1 MCRRLGP
8 KCIRKLDALLD
19 SEDDRVAMAALVYAM
34 DRGFGKPVQAVAD
47 ATSGDRLTFLH
58 LVAMRAFSDEL
69 HATRTIDAAV
79 ADDTNTVPHET
90 NGTKPPRNL
99 MEPATE

>member
-34 DRGFGKPVQAVAD
+34 DRGFGKPVQAIASPD
-47 ATSGDRLTFLH
+47 EATSLTFLH

-69 HATRTIDAAV
+69 HATRTIDV
-79 ADDTNTVPHET
+79 EHTNVSTAPDANTGVST
-90 NGTKPPRNL
+90 PRNL